1 MDLITKYN
9 RPGPRYTSYPAY
21 PHWDNKPSDQDW
33 INELHQYRDLRVD
46 LYLHIPYCQSL
57 CTYCGCTRT
66 ISKNLD
72 KGMDYTALLLKEW
85 RLYKEEFPHL
95 TIDSLHFG
103 GGTPT
108 FLRPEYLR
116 AILDNLEG
124 SFSESFSGAAEID
137 PRVTSIQHLNVLKD
151 FGINRLSLGIQDF
164 DPLVQKIC
172 NRIQPPEM
180 VRSFLKDVRALEIE
194 NINFDLIYGLP
205 GQSLSSIEET
215 IGIVKEMKPT
225 TIALYG
231 YAHVPWRSKAQKSLE
246 RYKIAAGEEKRALYE
261 RSKELLLD
269 VGYREL
275 GLDHFALEGSE
286 LMSAYERGELKR
298 TFMGYTAQKAPV
310 TLGLGASAIS
320 SSPRTFVQN
329 EKEVKNYSEKLA
341 RDKLPLFNGHILSL
355 RDQACSQ
362 VIQSIMCQGKAE
374 YENLFNLLGD
384 IERETLLGE
393 LQELFEDG
401 LIEYNAKSL
410 RVLERGKPF
419 LRNISMIFDHR
430 LTKVQN
436 QFSKTV

>member
-1 MDLITKYN
+1 
-9 RPGPRYTSYPAY
+9 
-21 PHWDNKPSDQDW
+21 
-33 INELHQYRDLRVD
+33 
-46 LYLHIPYCQSL
+46 
-57 CTYCGCTRT
+57 
-66 ISKNLD
+66 
-72 KGMDYTALLLKEW
+72 
-85 RLYKEEFPHL
+85 
-95 TIDSLHFG
+95 
-103 GGTPT
+103 
-108 FLRPEYLR
+108 
-116 AILDNLEG
+116 
-124 SFSESFSGAAEID
+124 
-137 PRVTSIQHLNVLKD
+137 
-151 FGINRLSLGIQDF
+151 
-164 DPLVQKIC
+164 
-172 NRIQPPEM
+172 M

-215 IGIVKEMKPT
+215 IAIVKEMKPT

-329 EKEVKNYSEKLA
+329 EKDVKSYSEKLA
-341 RDKLPLFNGHILSL
+341 SDKLPLFNGHILSV

-374 YENLFNLLGD
+374 YEDLLNLLGD
-384 IERETLLGE
+384 TEKAVLLGE